1 MGTWFEPN
9 PEAVIDLDPDLII
22 VPSEETYT
30 LLKDIAP
37 TVYIPYEKLTTEE
50 RLHDIASIFGKEQEA
65 ETLITN
71 LNNKVEESKKTLAD
85 AGILD
90 KTISIVEGGLK
101 GMVIVES
108 KQFGR
113 GSQAVYEYLGMKA
126 PEVVQKKSTWFRR
139 GRLHDLHGSPS

>member
-1 MGTWFEPN
+1 M
-9 PEAVIDLDPDLII
+9 
-22 VPSEETYT
+22 
-30 LLKDIAP
+30 
-37 TVYIPYEKLTTEE
+37 TTEE

-126 PEVVQKKSTWFRR
+126 PEVVQKKSTWFRTR
-139 GRLHDLHGSPS
+139 QAPRSPWKSFLNILETMCFARYMKGQIT